1 PEDIAI
7 DTESL
12 FINDLFI
19 PISSKHDLFFKPVP
33 LEVTRTLKI
42 GLNIKK
48 FEHFGLKLYSGN
60 GTLQFFGSIV
70 ENLFFD
76 CTSETCDLPFSI
88 DLKNI
93 VTPESSSALSLNRES
108 LTLTLY
114 FTFYSGFT
122 QYITKKYIVHF
133 FLIPSPQYL
142 KNLKDLDKIQIDFLH
157 SSHTLY
163 SGLSFTEE
171 IVEFVSPH
179 THFQIVNPLEVKH
192 FNLTECQGTLSLAEG
207 VVSTLTE
214 FKCTGEECHRVHPVH
229 FRAFEDLSMR
239 DPQQRFIIGTFH
251 LQCQAAN
258 QVTQTQI
265 YFSKSFILKEKRLTS
280 GDIGISVSQI
290 RVNDVSL
297 NLSSNSNSISQ
308 LINLEGTL

>member
-1 PEDIAI
+1 
-7 DTESL
+7 
-12 FINDLFI
+12 
-19 PISSKHDLFFKPVP
+19 
-33 LEVTRTLKI
+33 
-42 GLNIKK
+42 
-48 FEHFGLKLYSGN
+48 
-60 GTLQFFGSIV
+60 
-70 ENLFFD
+70 
-76 CTSETCDLPFSI
+76 
-88 DLKNI
+88 
-93 VTPESSSALSLNRES
+93 
-108 LTLTLY
+108 
-114 FTFYSGFT
+114 
-122 QYITKKYIVHF
+122 
-133 FLIPSPQYL
+133 L

-308 LINLEGTL
+308 LINLEVSTSRLTIQFNPTYHEHFGCKLSSGNGTLELPGFIIKEPSFSCSAKSCYFPYSIPLQGLNTFGATLRFHNLKASLTLYFNFYSGLTQLITKKYVVRFLLNPPPPASA